1 MCQSL
6 KYFYFA
12 SSCIYCRYLMA
23 DGPIMSSQPKSL
35 RVREGTSARFSC
47 LAEGNPQP
55 RYSWVRISGGK
66 EERVADT
73 AELVLVG
80 SGHTVGEYQV
90 RASDWSS
97 LIILASYW
105 SVPGQCG
112 GDGGQESGSQPRPL
126 HQTSHPRNKGEIIL
140 RNVYRVESSIQMDP

>member
-1 MCQSL
+1 
-6 KYFYFA
+6 
-12 SSCIYCRYLMA
+12 
-23 DGPIMSSQPKSL
+23 MSSQPKSL

-90 RASDWSS
+90 RASYWSK
-97 LIILASYW
+97 LIILAS
-105 SVPGQCG
+105 
-112 GDGGQESGSQPRPL
+112 D
-126 HQTSHPRNKGEIIL
+126 
-140 RNVYRVESSIQMDP
+140 